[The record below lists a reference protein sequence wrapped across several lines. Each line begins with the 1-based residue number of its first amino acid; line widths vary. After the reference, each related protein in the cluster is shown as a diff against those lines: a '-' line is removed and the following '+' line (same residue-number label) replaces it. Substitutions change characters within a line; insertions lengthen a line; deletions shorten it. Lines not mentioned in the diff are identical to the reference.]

1 MAPFPCVAPSS
12 TIASERLSLSE
23 EVNEEVSESWRLRPV
38 ESSLLLSSSRL
49 DILIL
54 FLTSLEVKRTQ
65 DRSLWMEDTVTL
77 GPYICIYCLVLIWTT
92 HGNHFIHSWWEKIF
106 RTKVIEVQP
115 HSDMALFLFL
125 LWFLSFHST
134 ASRRQRDS
142 ILWFEIM
149 YQLNVYFSITL

>member
-1 MAPFPCVAPSS
+1 MGPS
-12 TIASERLSLSE
+12 IPSERLSLSE
-23 EVNEEVSESWRLRPV
+23 EVDEEVSESRRLQPV

-54 FLTSLEVKRTQ
+54 CLFSLEVKRTQ

-77 GPYICIYCLVLIWTT
+77 GPYICIYCLVLICTT
-92 HGNHFIHSWWEKIF
+92 HGNHFIHSWWEKKF
-106 RTKVIEVQP
+106 STKVIEVQP
-115 HSDMALFLFL
+115 HSDMASFLFL

-149 YQLNVYFSITL
+149 YQLNVYFPITL